1 VRALATVETETL
13 EERIGKQVLAA
24 FREDGSEGSA
34 SLDEAWR
41 EALEAEA
48 SMDDAQREGV
58 RLWAELA
65 EGLFS
70 GPPDMADHHDDYAY
84 GKR

>member
-1 VRALATVETETL
+1 MATVETETL

-24 FREDGSEGSA
+24 FRGDGSEQSA

-41 EALEAEA
+41 EALGAEA
-48 SMDDAQREGV
+48 NMDAAQRERA
-58 RLWAELA
+58 RLWSELA
-65 EGLFS
+65 EGLFN
-70 GPPDMADHHDDYAY
+70 GPPDMADRHDDYAY